1 MHRIGWLVDV
11 RNNHVVT
18 CSCGNAEI
26 TSCAPRHWSA
36 FLARELDRGSQAH
49 FVTCTRCGEGQ
60 RTLPRRQRL
69 LRSVS

>member
-11 RNNHVVT
+11 RENHVVT

-26 TSCAPRHWSA
+26 TADTPRHWSA
-36 FLARELDRGSQAH
+36 FLARELDSRSQAH
-49 FVTCTRCGEGQ
+49 FITCTRCGNGQ
-60 RTLPRRQRL
+60 RAQPSRQRL